1 MAKKENKEVQEALE
15 QTMDSRYFDALE
27 AIRTTGK
34 LEAETEAAIQKAIT
48 EVLQQFGA
56 TL

>member
-1 MAKKENKEVQEALE
+1 
-15 QTMDSRYFDALE
+15 MDARYFEALE

-34 LEAETEAAIQKAIT
+34 LEKDTEEAMKKAIT

-56 TL
+56 AQ